1 MAKSIYSDGQEKLR
15 TLLVEIREHAGLTQV
30 MLAKKLKR
38 PQSFISKYEGGER
51 RLDLLELREI
61 CNALGISLVEFIK
74 KFERR

>member
-15 TLLVEIREHAGLTQV
+15 TLLAEIRADAGLTQV
-30 MLAKKLKR
+30 ILAKKLKR

-61 CNALGISLVEFIK
+61 CNALGISLVDFIK
-74 KFERR
+74 KFERL